1 MTSFPDHP
9 FWDFSLKVYGSEG
22 VAPACLELQE
32 AHGIDVNLL
41 LFCCWLGVSG
51 RGVIGRNEIARL
63 STSVSAW
70 HGEIVRGLRA
80 VRKRLKEPV
89 GAEDRDLALA
99 LRQRVQKIEI
109 DAEHIEQL
117 MLAAAADDLP
127 EPDPRDPPGDVRES
141 ARANANAY
149 FALISAPL
157 DDGDRAA
164 LETIIAAAVGSPPD
178 RD

>member
-22 VAPACLELQE
+22 VAPACLKLQE
-32 AHGIDVNLL
+32 THGIDVNFL
-41 LFCCWLGVSG
+41 LFCGWLGVSG
-51 RGVIGRNEIARL
+51 RGVATQSEVAQM
-63 STSVSAW
+63 SASVSAW

-80 VRKRLKEPV
+80 MRKRLKEPL
-89 GAEDRDLALA
+89 GAEDRDLALT
-99 LRQRVQKIEI
+99 LRKRVQKAEI

-117 MLAAAADDLP
+117 MLAAAADGLP
-127 EPDPRDPPGDVRES
+127 ERKPGDRAES
-141 ARANANAY
+141 ARANANTY
-149 FALISAPL
+149 VALIKARL
-157 DDGDRAA
+157 DEGDRVA

>member
-1 MTSFPDHP
+1 MTSFPEHP
-9 FWDFSLKVYGSEG
+9 FWDFSLSVYGSDG
-22 VAPACLELQE
+22 VAPACLKLQE
-32 AHGIDVNLL
+32 AHGADINFL

-51 RGVIGRNEIARL
+51 RGVIEQNEMARL
-63 STSVSAW
+63 GTSVSAW

-89 GAEDRDLALA
+89 GGEDRDLALS

-117 MLAAAADDLP
+117 MLAAAAENLP
-127 EPDPRDPPGDVRES
+127 ERDPGNPAES
-141 ARANANAY
+141 AHANALAY
-149 FALISAPL
+149 FALIDAQL
-157 DDGDRAA
+157 DDGDLAA